1 MAGKNRILILAG
13 DTNGNIGDRAI
24 VFSMCQ
30 EFRRINP
37 SIKIAITSGNT
48 KADSKLYDAKT
59 IQRGIRGLS
68 SLIKAAKKSDLILCG
83 GGGLFQD
90 DDSLVKMPYWALRL
104 LFVRFFCKTIIGYS
118 LGVGPLRKTTSR
130 FFAKLAFACMK
141 YISVRDPKAKATAT
155 DLTSKPIRLVPDPA
169 LLLPVMH
176 SNKIKQLLRASNV
189 PLDGTPL
196 VGVALRRWFHHKT
209 TIIPHKYAVK
219 YHLRKIRGTEQYEKM
234 TILMAQ
240 VLDNII
246 KQHNSFIVFLPTY
259 NVPHEADHL
268 TCKRVMRKMRYSRA
282 ALLLIEDPNHY
293 KGVARYLKVM
303 LGARMHPT
311 IFSASVGTNVIG
323 ISYNQKFQGFF
334 ELLGIPEKV
343 ISIEDF
349 VENQLSDELTAL
361 LSEAIVRD
369 NSLVDRVQII
379 ADETKLFNEEILA
392 SI

>member
-13 DTNGNIGDRAI
+13 DTDGNLGDRAI
-24 VFSMCQ
+24 VSSMCH

-37 SIKIAITSGNT
+37 CVKITIISEN
-48 KADSKLYDAKT
+48 SKLDREPYDVKV
-59 IQRGIRGLS
+59 IKRGIRGLP

-118 LGVGPLRKTTSR
+118 LGVGPLRKPISR
-130 FFAKLAFACMK
+130 IFAKLAFACMK
-141 YISVRDPKAKATAT
+141 QISVRDPKARVTAH
-155 DLTSKPIRLVPDPA
+155 DLTSKPVRIVPDPA
-169 LLLPVMH
+169 LILPDK
-176 SNKIKQLLRASNV
+176 SGNNIKQLLRARNV
-189 PLDGTPL
+189 PIDGTPI

-219 YHLRKIRGTEQYEKM
+219 YHLRKISGTEQYDKM
-234 TILMAQ
+234 TTLLAQ
-240 VLDNII
+240 VLDKII
-246 KQHNSFIVFLPTY
+246 KLHNSFIVFLPTY
-259 NVPHEADHL
+259 NLSHEADYL
-268 TCKRVMRKMRYSRA
+268 TCRQVMHKMRYPRT
-282 ALLLIEDPNHY
+282 ALLLVNHPNHY
-293 KGVARYLKVM
+293 KGIARCLKVM

-349 VENQLSDELTAL
+349 VENELSDKLTAL
-361 LSEAIVRD
+361 LSEAIVRKD
-369 NSLVDRVQII
+369 SLVDRVQIM
-379 ADETKLFNEEILA
+379 ADKIRTFNEEILA
-392 SI
+392 